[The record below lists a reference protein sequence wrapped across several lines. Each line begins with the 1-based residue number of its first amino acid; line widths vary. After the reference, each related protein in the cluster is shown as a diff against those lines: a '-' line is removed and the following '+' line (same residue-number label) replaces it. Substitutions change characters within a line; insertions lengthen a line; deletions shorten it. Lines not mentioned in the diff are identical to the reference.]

1 MGAGATDYFTKPI
14 NEKLFFVRLKNYEAL
29 LKSTHDRAGTNE
41 WAINPFASKVY
52 SRKTVFRVTKESSLG
67 EFWEYFILKQNIL
80 TKDMSDCVKAIYNTG
95 LVLLKSHKL
104 FDIIVEEDDETFY
117 FTIVKID
124 GYNKKKIKAIFENE
138 FPQSTRKLG
147 EGALSLILKKSIFE
161 LENAY
166 YDTDIKLPMPQAEQ
180 KKIDYNMPVYE
191 EDESKRIL
199 RHSFVEK
206 TTASAFLSEIDETYL
221 DKIDALEVTEDDLD
235 SDIFELETSG
245 KIDYVYKIAH
255 SMIDYADAVEAINE
269 FGNITYALYRLA
281 ENLINLKSADI
292 DEKKLAK
299 LTLMLK
305 SLHADLTQWRANIFV
320 TKITQDIHYLDSSLI
335 SSCMQIDYIFKDVQV
350 IDEDGDLELF

>member
-1 MGAGATDYFTKPI
+1 
-14 NEKLFFVRLKNYEAL
+14 
-29 LKSTHDRAGTNE
+29 
-41 WAINPFASKVY
+41 
-52 SRKTVFRVTKESSLG
+52 
-67 EFWEYFILKQNIL
+67 
-80 TKDMSDCVKAIYNTG
+80 MSDCVKAIYNTG